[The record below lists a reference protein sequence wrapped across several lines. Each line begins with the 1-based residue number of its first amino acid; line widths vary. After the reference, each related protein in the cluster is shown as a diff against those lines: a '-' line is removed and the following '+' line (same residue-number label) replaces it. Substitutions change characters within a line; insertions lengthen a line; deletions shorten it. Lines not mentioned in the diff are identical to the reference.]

1 MHKQPDGIWRID
13 LQLGWDIAH
22 AAEPDPARI
31 RARIDKMLGPDV
43 TYDLVWTSIYTFQCR
58 RMAKFR
64 IGRVLF
70 AGDSA
75 HQVSRFRARG
85 ANSGIQDA
93 DNIAWKLKLM
103 FDGVAPE
110 ALLDSYA
117 FERELAADE
126 NILNSTRSTDFIMP
140 KSAVSKIFRD
150 AARSLAA
157 KAPFART

>member
-1 MHKQPDGIWRID
+1 
-13 LQLGWDIAH
+13 
-22 AAEPDPARI
+22 
-31 RARIDKMLGPDV
+31 
-43 TYDLVWTSIYTFQCR
+43 
-58 RMAKFR
+58 MAKFR

-75 HQVSRFRARG
+75 HQVSPFRARA
-85 ANSGIQDA
+85 ANSVIQDA

-126 NILNSTRSTDFIMP
+126 NILNSTRSTDFITP

-150 AARSLAA
+150 AALSQAA